1 MMQSQMVWFPAAGCS
16 KLVLSGKSFVLT
28 SIVSVI
34 GCNDRNFRNK
44 TDCSQTLSPY
54 LP

>member
-1 MMQSQMVWFPAAGCS
+1 MQSQMVWFPAAGCG

-34 GCNDRNFRNK
+34 GAMTEILGTK
-44 TDCSQTLSPY
+44 PTAVKH
-54 LP
+54 